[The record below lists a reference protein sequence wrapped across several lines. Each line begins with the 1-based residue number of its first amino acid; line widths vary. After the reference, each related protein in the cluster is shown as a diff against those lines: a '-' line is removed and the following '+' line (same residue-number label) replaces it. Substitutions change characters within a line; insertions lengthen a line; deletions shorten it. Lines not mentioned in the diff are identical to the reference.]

1 MIYAS
6 PKEKLREHKI
16 AFPNASTDEFS
27 ANISCMQPKNEAV
40 YVFPYISSI
49 LVPRIINTFLS
60 GGFSLKS
67 LIKKA

>member
-27 ANISCMQPKNEAV
+27 ANISCNQKNEAV

-67 LIKKA
+67 LVKKA